1 MSNDSR
7 GDAMMTTPLSLRS
20 TPDQTTDKAQIFKQ
34 VANQG
39 SQQERHL
46 LRSDF
51 VPWHLAKS
59 DLLATTVQISPS
71 DSVKRHITEL
81 HGIVIENIYAQAQ
94 VRISLRFDAPTHL
107 LVMYDDGARHD
118 GETSIN
124 GLPPSKLRNFANKMT
139 FVPAGHAY
147 YEWHETSTPTHV
159 TYLYLAPAILE
170 KLSDANAT
178 YVPRIFFEDAVL
190 SSTATKLKHLIERG
204 HPETVDYLEALAT
217 VLAHELSR
225 ASPEPTQVSQL
236 SRGGLAGW
244 QMRAVTTYV
253 EEHLDEQISLATLA
267 RLARLSQFH
276 FCRAFKHSYGIPPHQ
291 YQLQRRIQWAKVLLA
306 DRVNSVTDVGLALGY
321 SQTSSFTVAFRKITG
336 QTPNQFRRNFS

>member
-1 MSNDSR
+1 MS
-7 GDAMMTTPLSLRS
+7 
-20 TPDQTTDKAQIFKQ
+20 DQNTDEGQKFKQ
-34 VANQG
+34 VASQG
-39 SQQERHL
+39 SRQERHL

-59 DLLATTVQISPS
+59 DLLAATIQISPS

-81 HGIVIENIYAQAQ
+81 HGIVIENVYAKAQ
-94 VRISLRFDAPTHL
+94 TRIGLRFDAPMHL
-107 LVMYDDGARHD
+107 LVMYDDGARRD

-124 GLPPSKLRNFANKMT
+124 GLPPSTLRNFANKMT
-139 FVPAGHAY
+139 FVPAGRVFH
-147 YEWHETSTPTHV
+147 EWHETSTPTHI
-159 TYLYLAPAILE
+159 TFFYLAPAILQ
-170 KLSDANAT
+170 KLSDANDT
-178 YVPRIFFEDAVL
+178 YLPRIFFEDAVL
-190 SSTATKLKHLIERG
+190 SATATKLKRLIERG
-204 HPETVDYLEALAT
+204 HHESVDYLEALAS

-225 ASPEPTQVSQL
+225 ASPDPVQVSQL

-244 QMRAVTTYV
+244 QMRAVTAYI
-253 EEHLDEQISLATLA
+253 EEHLGEQISIATLA
-267 RLARLSQFH
+267 QLARLSQFH